1 MSMQQLLK
9 NLRAQYI
16 SELHV
21 KIREMEELLEKN
33 ASCIV
38 FYDHFHKLKGS
49 GLTYGCAE
57 VSDISA
63 SAEWACHTQHPKW
76 PEAVEIALD
85 ILKRVY
91 IARLQ
96 HLDQVYDLGADP
108 QYRKLVD
115 LVPQSA

>member
-21 KIREMEELLEKN
+21 KIREMEELLAKN
-33 ASCIV
+33 ASAEM
-38 FYDHFHKLKGS
+38 FGELFHKLKGS

-57 VSDISA
+57 ISDISA
-63 SAEWACHTQHPKW
+63 VAEWACQNQHPKW
-76 PEAVEIALD
+76 PEAVEIAID

-91 IARLQ
+91 IARLGQ
-96 HLDQVYDLGADP
+96 QDQVYDLTADS
-108 QYRKLVD
+108 QYALLVD
-115 LVPQSA
+115 LIPQSA

>member
-16 SELHV
+16 SELHF

-33 ASCIV
+33 ASSVV
-38 FYDHFHKLKGS
+38 FYDIFHKLKGS

-57 VSDISA
+57 ISDLSA
-63 SAEWACHTQHPKW
+63 AVEYACQQQHPKW
-76 PEAVEIALD
+76 PEAVSIGLE

-91 IARLQ
+91 FTRLQ
-96 HLDQVYDLGADP
+96 HLDQCYDLGADP

>member
-21 KIREMEELLEKN
+21 KIREMEELLEQN
-33 ASCIV
+33 APSAV
-38 FYDHFHKLKGS
+38 FSDHFHRLKGS

-57 VSDISA
+57 ISDISA
-63 SAEWACHTQHPKW
+63 SVELACQTQHPRW
-76 PEAVEIALD
+76 PEAVEIGLE

-91 IARLQ
+91 FARLQ
-96 HLDQVYDLGADP
+96 QLDQAYDLGADP
-108 QYRKLVD
+108 QYTLLVD